1 MAARAGGWSCLEAI
15 QSFGVAWL
23 CSTIFPGDM
32 HPFSEWLKAQ
42 GRALYHCEI
51 CILRVLPVILEE
63 VKLTPNM

>member
-1 MAARAGGWSCLEAI
+1 MAAGGWFCLEAI

-23 CSTIFPGDM
+23 CGTTFPGDM
-32 HPFSEWLKAQ
+32 HPFSEQLKAQ

-51 CILRVLPVILEE
+51 YLLRVLPVILEE